1 MVDSARPFTPADMA
15 ARPRPALPVAPPPR
29 IRFKTPD
36 GYPRRGRRD
45 AVTWVD
51 TGVLVSLGV
60 KEGVPE
66 RFVALYGR
74 RWLRTSITVVHE
86 VRRLSKRAPQTP
98 ADRDVSDAATAARA
112 ALLSRGRERLQVSQ
126 IGHEH
131 LATRDQVRQQL
142 RGLSA
147 NPKATHGGE
156 AELITLAIA
165 DAASAPQVLLSND
178 AGASVV
184 ADQRGLP
191 TRHIGDILCEMACA
205 DATLTCGSLYY
216 ELEAMTAI
224 SRLER
229 SVLPRSADALACRR
243 SGDRC
248 VPCEPQGSQTLSP
261 QTTV

>member
-1 MVDSARPFTPADMA
+1 MVDSARPFTPADLA
-15 ARPRPALPVAPPPR
+15 ARPRPGPSVAPPPR
-29 IRFKTPD
+29 IRFKTAD

-66 RFVALYGR
+66 RFAALYG

-86 VRRLSKRAPQTP
+86 VRRLSKRAPQTA

-112 ALLSRGRERLQVSQ
+112 ALLSRGRERLLVSR

-147 NPKATHGGE
+147 NPNATHGGE
-156 AELITLAIA
+156 AELIALAIA
-165 DAASAPQVLLSND
+165 DAAGASHVLLSND

-191 TRHIGDILCEMACA
+191 TRHIGDILSEMACA
-205 DATLTCGSLYY
+205 DATLTPGSLYT
-216 ELEAMTAI
+216 ELQAMTAV
-224 SRLER
+224 SKLER
-229 SVLPRSADALACRR
+229 SVLPRSADALACRKV
-243 SGDRC
+243 GDRC
-248 VPCEPQGSQTLSP
+248 VPCEPEGSHPPSP
-261 QTTV
+261 QTSV